1 MRNIATVAV
10 LATML
15 LTSPGLASNSYV
27 LLNHESQDSYIMPS
41 IAYDAATDQ
50 YNVTFI
56 RANNYHDFDMFGW
69 TGNLYAGT
77 MVEQSP
83 GNFSLSI
90 DQCTQLNGM
99 PVMIGTDYG
108 DNPEH
113 NWLHPWQRMLSYS
126 KPSRQG
132 NMIAWSEQMDPWQTL
147 IFYHNFD
154 ANSTD
159 ILPPTDPT
167 YGGSWGRQINPRVSG
182 DTVSS
187 WGFYRDPST
196 GAGGWGMRIHDTTE
210 NRSIVIDDYRP
221 EDPYWH
227 YYSQMARS
235 GGVYAETST
244 TGRAIFTMSEGSVN
258 DPMAPLAVY
267 WCQYDL
273 DSQTNTDPNL
283 KTINFIQ
290 LTAGLPP
297 DVRVNNIIAN
307 DKYVIWHESHSHYP
321 VPLPGAPQE
330 EWEMYYN
337 EVESWGELVA
347 AKWNG
352 STYDYIGNF
361 WAASSSSQEA
371 ALFGDYLVY
380 TDEDCSRILMMD
392 MRDLDDLMAWPD
404 GPPVTILAEA
414 SAGGTVEWPAVWV
427 DENTGQYVVL
437 YQSSSSPADLMVAT
451 GVAQPGDFVAPAGV
465 DMSDF
470 AVLAAAWQSTE
481 GDDANWNPL
490 CNLAAPDDVIDIA
503 DLAVFCDNWLVGTE

>member
-27 LLNHESQDSYIMPS
+27 LLNHENEDSYIMPS
-41 IAYDAATDQ
+41 IAYDAGTDR

-56 RANNYHDFDMFGW
+56 RASNYHNFDIFGW
-69 TGNLYAGT
+69 TGDLYAGT

-90 DQCTQLNGM
+90 DQCTQLNGL

-113 NWLHPWQRMLSYS
+113 NWLHLPPWQRMLSYS

-132 NMIAWSEQMDPWQTL
+132 NMIVWSEMIDPGHGRNL

-187 WGFYRDPST
+187 WGFFHDLT
-196 GAGGWGMRIHDTTE
+196 TDAGGWGMRIYGTTAE
-210 NRSIVIDDYRP
+210 RSIVIDDFRP
-221 EDPYWH
+221 EDPYWN
-227 YYSQMARS
+227 YYSHMARS

-267 WCQYDL
+267 WSQYNL
-273 DSQTNTDPNL
+273 DSQTNTTPEL
-283 KTINFIQ
+283 I
-290 LTAGLPP
+290 APGLPP
-297 DVRVNNIIAN
+297 EVRINNILAN
-307 DKYVIWHESHSHYP
+307 DKYVIWHESHSSYP
-321 VPLPGAPQE
+321 VPPPGAPQE
-330 EWEMYYN
+330 EWGMYYN
-337 EVESWGELVA
+337 EVESVGELVA

-352 STYDYIGNF
+352 STYDYIGYVG
-361 WAASSSSQEA
+361 APSPSSQEA

-380 TDEDCSRILMMD
+380 TDEDSSSILMISLEDLEMD
-392 MRDLDDLMAWPD
+392 WPE
-404 GPPVTILAEA
+404 GLPVTVLAEA
-414 SAGGTVEWPAVWV
+414 GEEGTVEWPAVWV
-427 DENTGQYVVL
+427 DENTGQYLVL

-451 GVAQPGDFVAPAGV
+451 NIPEPA
-465 DMSDF
+465 
-470 AVLAAAWQSTE
+470 T
-481 GDDANWNPL
+481 L
-490 CNLAAPDDVIDIA
+490 CLLGIGGLGLLCRKRKA
-503 DLAVFCDNWLVGTE
+503 